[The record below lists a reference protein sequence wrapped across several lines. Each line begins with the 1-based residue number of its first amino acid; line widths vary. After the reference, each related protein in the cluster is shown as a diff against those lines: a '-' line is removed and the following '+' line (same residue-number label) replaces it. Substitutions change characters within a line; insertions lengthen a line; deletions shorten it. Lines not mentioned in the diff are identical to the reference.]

1 MNELIFLLQT
11 ITVSLCALGALYLGK
26 EALVTFICIQ
36 SILANLFVIKQTTLF
51 GLNATCSDAFA
62 VGATLGLNL
71 LQEYFGRTITRK
83 AIWLNF
89 FFLVFYAI
97 TSQIHL
103 AYAPS
108 TYASFSNFQH
118 SIIAFFLPLAFQ
130 FILNGAVCQAKNL
143 KATRISNKWHVTI
156 HELVQ
161 AACFFNC
168 LGSRL
173 EHEMVRIAKHKLQT
187 ELTDGSCVNRLECAI
202 CSHSDEIWRVYDA
215 VWGMDPANT
224 GP

>member
-108 TYASFSNFQH
+108 TYDTMQEH
-118 SIIAFFLPLAFQ
+118 FLPLLMFMPRIVVASFTVYLIAQTIDYLLYGALKKIWTHRLLVLRNYASTMVSQ
-130 FILNGAVCQAKNL
+130 FVDTVLFSFLGLYGIIHNLGEVIVISYTIKLAV
-143 KATRISNKWHVTI
+143 I
-156 HELVQ
+156 
-161 AACFFNC
+161 F
-168 LGSRL
+168 
-173 EHEMVRIAKHKLQT
+173 IAIPFVALSKK
-187 ELTDGSCVNRLECAI
+187 I
-202 CSHSDEIWRVYDA
+202 YHSSQ
-215 VWGMDPANT
+215 
-224 GP
+224 